1 MRKASL
7 YLLLMSILTSCFQSA
22 IPLNSKKWGKYA
34 VDVFYGDDRPT
45 RPYLPLQELQMR
57 QEVPLADRQSK
68 NGMMLSRGN
77 NVEQK
82 QLLLSRLATQADRL
96 GADALVEVKYTYFT
110 SVSENGYVMTGV
122 AVKYKDEF

>member
-1 MRKASL
+1 MKKVGL
-7 YLLLMSILTSCFQSA
+7 FFLMVSMLTGCFQSA

-68 NGMMLSRGN
+68 NGLMLSRGN

-82 QLLLSRLATQADRL
+82 QVLLSRLATQANRL
-96 GADALVEVKYTYFT
+96 GADALVSVKYTYFT
-110 SVSENGYVMTGV
+110 TTSENGYVMTGL

>member
-1 MRKASL
+1 MRKAV
-7 YLLLMSILTSCFQSA
+7 LLFVVMSVMTSCFQSA
-22 IPLNSKKWGKYA
+22 IPISSKKWGKYA

-82 QLLLSRLATQADRL
+82 QVLLSRLATQADRL
-96 GADALVEVKYTYFT
+96 GADALVSVKYTYFT
-110 SVSENGYVMTGV
+110 STSENGYVMTGV
-122 AVKYKDEF
+122 AVKYKDDF

>member
-1 MRKASL
+1 MRKAGL
-7 YLLLMSILTSCFQSA
+7 YLLLVSTLTSCFQSA

-57 QEVPLADRQSK
+57 QEIPLADRQSK

-110 SVSENGYVMTGV
+110 SVTENGYVMTGV

>member
-1 MRKASL
+1 MKKAGL
-7 YLLLMSILTSCFQSA
+7 FFLMVSMLTGCFQSA
-22 IPLNSKKWGKYA
+22 ISLNSKKWGKYA

-68 NGMMLSRGN
+68 NGLMLSRGN

-82 QLLLSRLATQADRL
+82 QVLLSRLATQANRL
-96 GADALVEVKYTYFT
+96 GADALVSVKYTYFT
-110 SVSENGYVMTGV
+110 TTSENGYVMTGL